1 MLQTVVDTQLVEKK
15 KIQFITFNFFIT
27 IFNGNVVVVVMVMV
41 MFMDATDVD
50 DFFYRSSNID
60 VINSYDVLFN
70 DDDDDDKQIR
80 FSLV

>member
-1 MLQTVVDTQLVEKK
+1 
-15 KIQFITFNFFIT
+15 
-27 IFNGNVVVVVMVMV
+27 MVMV

-50 DFFYRSSNID
+50 DFFLYRSSNID

-70 DDDDDDKQIR
+70 DDDDDDDDDKQIR